1 MTETDLTPSND
12 VSSTPASNTRRIGP
26 WAVAGILM
34 LLLFLGGIGY
44 TVYTLIFQ
52 PANVAILR
60 DVVIIFLAFE
70 AMLIG
75 FVLVLLVIQIARLTT
90 VIQDEV
96 KPILD
101 STHETVSTLRG
112 TSKFLSNNL
121 VSPVMKASSSLS
133 AVRQALNW
141 LGLNRRKQ

>member
-1 MTETDLTPSND
+1 MTENDLTPSND

>member
-1 MTETDLTPSND
+1 MTESEHNTIPSEP
-12 VSSTPASNTRRIGP
+12 VESTSGTTWFGP
-26 WAVAGILM
+26 WAVAGILI
-34 LLLFLGGIGY
+34 LLIFLGGIIY
-44 TVYTLIFQ
+44 TIYTLIFQ
-52 PANVAILR
+52 PANIAILR

-90 VIQDEV
+90 VIQEEV

-121 VSPVMKASSSLS
+121 VSPVMKASSSL
-133 AVRQALNW
+133 AAIREAFGW
-141 LGLNRRKQ
+141 LRFDRRKR